1 MKLSF
6 DNRTLE
12 KLPVEKSMD
21 YLIQRQIHA
30 ACFSLVEPTPIEAP
44 KLVSYRQGILIIIL
58 MFFLRGRKVFE
69 PLESKDALSAIGLDL
84 TDDVYDDKEFVE
96 LFAGNEKFD
105 GAKYAAHCYCG
116 HQFGAFAGQL
126 GDGATMYIGEV
137 VHKDK
142 RTEIQFKGAGKTPFS
157 RSADGR
163 KVLRSSV
170 REYLCS
176 EAMAALNIPT
186 TRAGTLVTSFETRVA
201 RDKFYDGHPTME
213 PTAVI
218 TRLAETFIR
227 FGSFE
232 IAKMPDRQTGRA
244 GPSAGNTKIVN
255 DLLDYTIES
264 YYPEIEDSA
273 EKYTQFLGE
282 ITERTARLAAKWQLV
297 GFCHGVLN
305 TDNMSIVG
313 LTIDYGP
320 FGFMDRFD
328 PGFICNASDA
338 QGRYKYEN
346 QPIICKWNLMKFAQQ
361 IHFCLGFASV
371 NETAEFITEK
381 YDKAYVE
388 AITAG
393 AREKLGLQV
402 QDEGDMALYET
413 MLTTMAETAADF
425 TATWRA
431 LELIK
436 TDQNKKV
443 TKESKESFLNHV
455 VR

>member
-1 MKLSF
+1 M
-6 DNRTLE
+6 
-12 KLPVEKSMD
+12 
-21 YLIQRQIHA
+21 
-30 ACFSLVEPTPIEAP
+30 
-44 KLVSYRQGILIIIL
+44 
-58 MFFLRGRKVFE
+58 
-69 PLESKDALSAIGLDL
+69 
-84 TDDVYDDKEFVE
+84 
-96 LFAGNEKFD
+96 
-105 GAKYAAHCYCG
+105 
-116 HQFGAFAGQL
+116 

-443 TKESKESFLNHV
+443 TKESKEAFLDHV